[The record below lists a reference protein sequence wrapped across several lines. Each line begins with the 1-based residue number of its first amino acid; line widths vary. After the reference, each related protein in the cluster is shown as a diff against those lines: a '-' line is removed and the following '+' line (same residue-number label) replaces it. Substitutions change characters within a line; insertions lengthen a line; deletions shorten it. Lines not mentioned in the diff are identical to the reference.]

1 MGGRRT
7 ALAGPRLLPLLLMLL
22 TAGPAGARAQSEARC
37 ALWPAAGAAG
47 AGVGAAAAV
56 VGDVVE
62 EAEARLGP
70 LLTTATGRLGN
81 LTGMDLGPDSLRA

>member
-1 MGGRRT
+1 MHWGS
-7 ALAGPRLLPLLLMLL
+7 AGHAEL
-22 TAGPAGARAQSEARC
+22 GVRAE
-37 ALWPAAGAAG
+37 
-47 AGVGAAAAV
+47 GVGAAAAV
-56 VGDVVE
+56 VGDVVA